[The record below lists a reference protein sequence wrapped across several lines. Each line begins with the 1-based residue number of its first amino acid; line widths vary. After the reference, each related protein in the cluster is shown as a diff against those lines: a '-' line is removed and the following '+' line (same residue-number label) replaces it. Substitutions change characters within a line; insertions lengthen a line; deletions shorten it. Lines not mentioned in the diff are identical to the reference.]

1 MKNSRQFV
9 TDAFKRL
16 QERVTRSGKKKQE
29 RSGFRNEEE
38 EKENQRLGQVED
50 ENLTLL
56 RGQGSEKKRKKKK
69 TTGWTK

>member
-9 TDAFKRL
+9 TNAFKSL

-38 EKENQRLGQVED
+38 EKENQRLGKVED
-50 ENLTLL
+50 ELIENVIVPSLKE
-56 RGQGSEKKRKKKK
+56 SSHHHI
-69 TTGWTK
+69 